1 MNTFL
6 KGIVASLLVL
16 LFACASV
23 AQIYRWKDID
33 GNIVIS
39 STPPPPGVKWEKR
52 KLEEAREAPKTT
64 DANAAKPAAQAPGEK
79 RPIEDIKIVMYMTD
93 WCPVCKE
100 ARIYLKALGVNL
112 VEYNVDKDP
121 QKKEEWIRK
130 VGSRRGVPT
139 LDIEGII
146 LQGLYGEKI
155 LAAIEEKRAS

>member
-1 MNTFL
+1 MNTLL
-6 KGIVASLLVL
+6 KGIVAGMLVL

-23 AQIYRWKDID
+23 AQIYRWKDKD

-39 STPPPPGVKWEKR
+39 STPPPPGIKWEKR
-52 KLEEAREAPKTT
+52 KLEEVRETPKRI
-64 DANAAKPAAQAPGEK
+64 DANASKPAAREPGEK
-79 RPIEDIKIVMYMTD
+79 RPIEDIKVVMYMTD

-100 ARIYLKALGVNL
+100 ARVYLKALGVNL

-130 VGSRRGVPT
+130 VGNKRGVPT